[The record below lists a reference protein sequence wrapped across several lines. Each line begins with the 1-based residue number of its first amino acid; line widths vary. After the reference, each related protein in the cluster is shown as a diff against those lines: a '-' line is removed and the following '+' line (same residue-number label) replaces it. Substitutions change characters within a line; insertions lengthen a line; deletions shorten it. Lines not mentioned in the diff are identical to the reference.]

1 MDYVEADR
9 IFWEIY
15 FPEGEDDDCSDEP
28 QPSTVSNDDGLDGD
42 F

>member
-9 IFWEIY
+9 IFWETF
-15 FPEGEDDDCSDEP
+15 FPEGEDDCDEP
-28 QPSTVSNDDGLDGD
+28 QPPSTASNDDGLDGD

>member
-9 IFWEIY
+9 IFWETF
-15 FPEGEDDDCSDEP
+15 FPEGEDDCDKP
-28 QPSTVSNDDGLDGD
+28 QPSTASDNDGLDGD